1 MYDPSA
7 NALFRYGP
15 NVHMNACVG
24 DNGGPYDLEDYG
36 QGFFDGGRAVVAAA
50 RSGSIPSDIAVYP
63 AAFAFRHGIELYLK
77 CFHRELAIFLR
88 QDTCM
93 RKNHSIRDY
102 MRRVIELLAATQE
115 KIADPVT
122 VGVVEDIVA
131 DFDQIDPSGQVF
143 RYPEDIK
150 GNAHLADI
158 RIINLEV
165 LDDGMTVFRD
175 MVETWI
181 WHLRDLQAH
190 NDEWINNNG

>member
-1 MYDPSA
+1 M
-7 NALFRYGP
+7 
-15 NVHMNACVG
+15 
-24 DNGGPYDLEDYG
+24 
-36 QGFFDGGRAVVAAA
+36 
-50 RSGSIPSDIAVYP
+50 YP

-77 CFHRELAIFLR
+77 CFHGELISFLR
-88 QDTCM
+88 QDTHV

-102 MRRVIELLAATQE
+102 MRMIIELLATTQE

-122 VGVVEDIVA
+122 IGIVEDIVA

-175 MVETWI
+175 TVETWI

-190 NDEWINNNG
+190 HGEWMTNNE